1 MTTTDTHAIRYW
13 TRGGMRGRAIGVM
26 RQHPDGRAQ
35 SWAWGRWV
43 DIPPRGPDLTDIMVD
58 EVTEAE
64 ALATV
69 HSDLFEVGDLPDPQA
84 KPPPKRRASTN

>member
-1 MTTTDTHAIRYW
+1 MTTTTTHAIQYW

-43 DIPPRGPDLTDIMVD
+43 DIPRAPDLTDIMVD

-64 ALATV
+64 AMATV
-69 HSDLFEVGDLPDPQA
+69 HSDLFETGDLPDPEA
-84 KPPPKRRASTN
+84 KPSASSR